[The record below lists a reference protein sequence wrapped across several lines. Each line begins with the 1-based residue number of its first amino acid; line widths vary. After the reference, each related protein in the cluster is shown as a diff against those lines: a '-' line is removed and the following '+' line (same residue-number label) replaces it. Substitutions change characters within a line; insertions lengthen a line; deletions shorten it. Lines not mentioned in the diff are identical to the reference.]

1 MIEDLYFARPELLW
15 SLAPILLLGAIY
27 VRHSRNRLFAATRLM
42 AFCLIV
48 AAAANPY
55 FVQTHTV
62 SSSQPSITILD
73 DKTASMGI
81 FDPAIADRIRGWTD
95 APVRSFSG
103 ETTPLGD
110 KILQHA
116 IPGGSILLISD
127 GYSNSGRPLADS
139 LSLARASNATTFA
152 LSLVPEKDDSSVE
165 ISGTNT
171 AVLAGDYPFR
181 VIVRSAKG
189 YNGSLSVFAD
199 ERLIYSDTVSSNAS
213 ASIKISHSFL
223 TTGNHILRASIDP
236 DGQPINDNYQK
247 AVYVVPKPEV
257 LLVTNVSSPLAV
269 SLKDLYRLTVSSD
282 LPQTLDGYKAVV
294 LDDVP
299 YRSHLNRLG
308 EYVREGGGLVVVGG
322 ENSYDLGGYSNSGL
336 ERFLPVRS
344 VPSLF
349 EGGKTLAIVLD
360 ISFSLL
366 TARTRDGTT
375 LLDYEKALA
384 VELLKSPDLQDYKVG
399 LIVFGTRAYNVLDP
413 VPLSRSRQI
422 MSERIMALGPAG
434 TENSHLDR
442 GLELAWD
449 MLNAS
454 GGQGELLVLSDGNL
468 YNYPEVLERS
478 AQLLRQMNV
487 DTRLIQV
494 QAFPGMTGK
503 FYDLAAQTGS
513 NFTQFVYPDS
523 LTTSLEG
530 AGLEETT
537 SPEQMAAYAAMTVSK
552 NHYITAG
559 LDLNANVTGFNDV
572 TPKPGAERLVAL
584 ADGKPVLT
592 VWRYGL
598 GRVAALT
605 ADNGN
610 IWAGSLYSRESSP
623 VISSTLNWA
632 IGDPRP
638 EKGRLEADDGW
649 QGTPLS
655 VSINSD
661 ARPVI
666 PGAEVEKV
674 GDNRYTATFTPNSSG
689 IYYIGSYGLAVN
701 YPLEFRDVGYNPELS
716 NLIMAAGGKVFS
728 EEEAKRSL
736 LAEARAVSRRTVQE
750 RVSRRDALLIAALLI
765 FLSEILYRKVSEIKR
780 RGRSKIQKTAT
791 IRF

>member
-15 SLAPILLLGAIY
+15 ALAPILLLGAIY
-27 VRHSRNRLFAATRLM
+27 VRRSRNRLFAATRLL
-42 AFCLIV
+42 AFCLII

-73 DKTASMGI
+73 DKTASMDI
-81 FDPAIADRIRGWTD
+81 FDPAIAERIRGWTD

-110 KILQHA
+110 KIVQHA

-139 LSLARASNATTFA
+139 LALARASNATTFA
-152 LSLVPEKDDSSVE
+152 LSLFPEKDDSSVE

-171 AVLAGDYPFR
+171 GVLAGDYPFR
-181 VIVRSAKG
+181 VIVRSARG

-199 ERLIYSDTVSSNAS
+199 EQLIYSDRVSSNAS

-247 AVYVVPKPEV
+247 TVYVVPKPEV
-257 LLVTNVSSPLAV
+257 LLVTNISSPLAV
-269 SLKDLYRLTVSSD
+269 SLKDLYRLTVSSE
-282 LPQTLDGYKAVV
+282 LPQSLDGYKAVV

-299 YRSHLNRLG
+299 YRSHLNRLE

-384 VELLKSPDLQDYKVG
+384 VELLKSPHLQDYKVG

-449 MLNAS
+449 MLNVS

-468 YNYPEVLERS
+468 YNYPEVMERS
-478 AQLLRQMNV
+478 SQLLRQMNV

-530 AGLEETT
+530 AGLEETI
-537 SPEQMAAYAAMTVSK
+537 SPEQMAAYAATTVSK

-559 LDLNANVTGFNDV
+559 LDLSANVTGFNDV

-584 ADGKPVLT
+584 ADGKPILT

-610 IWAGSLYSRESSP
+610 IWAGSFYSRESSA

-638 EKGRLEADDGW
+638 EKGRVEADDGW

-655 VSINSD
+655 VTINSD

-666 PGAEVEKV
+666 PGAEVAKV

-716 NLIMAAGGKVFS
+716 NLIMAAGGAVFS

-736 LAEARAVSRRTVQE
+736 LEEARSVSRRTVQE

-780 RGRSKIQKTAT
+780 RGRSKIRKTAT

>member
-15 SLAPILLLGAIY
+15 ALGPVLLLGAIY
-27 VRHSRNRLFAATRLM
+27 VRSSRNRLFAATRLL

-81 FDPAIADRIRGWTD
+81 FDSAIADRIRGWTD

-110 KILQHA
+110 KIVQHA

-139 LSLARASNATTFA
+139 LALARASNATTFA

-171 AVLAGDYPFR
+171 GVLAGDYPFR
-181 VIVRSAKG
+181 IIVRSAKG

-199 ERLIYSDTVSSNAS
+199 ELLIYSDTVSSNAS

-247 AVYVVPKPEV
+247 AIYVVPKPEV

-269 SLKDLYRLTVSSD
+269 SLKDLYRLTVSPE
-282 LPQTLDGYKAVV
+282 LPQSLDGYKAVV

-299 YRSHLNRLG
+299 YRFHLDRLE
-308 EYVREGGGLVVVGG
+308 EYVREGGGVVVVGG

-384 VELLKSPDLQDYKVG
+384 VELLKSPHLQDYKVG

-449 MLNAS
+449 MLNVS

-468 YNYPEVLERS
+468 YNYPEVMERS
-478 AQLLRQMNV
+478 IQLLRQMNV

-503 FYDLAAQTGS
+503 FNDLSAQTGS
-513 NFTQFVYPDS
+513 DFTVRLS
-523 LTTSLEG
+523 RLLTTSLEG

-537 SPEQMAAYAAMTVSK
+537 SP
-552 NHYITAG
+552 
-559 LDLNANVTGFNDV
+559 
-572 TPKPGAERLVAL
+572 
-584 ADGKPVLT
+584 ADG
-592 VWRYGL
+592 R
-598 GRVAALT
+598 
-605 ADNGN
+605 
-610 IWAGSLYSRESSP
+610 
-623 VISSTLNWA
+623 
-632 IGDPRP
+632 
-638 EKGRLEADDGW
+638 
-649 QGTPLS
+649 
-655 VSINSD
+655 
-661 ARPVI
+661 
-666 PGAEVEKV
+666 
-674 GDNRYTATFTPNSSG
+674 
-689 IYYIGSYGLAVN
+689 
-701 YPLEFRDVGYNPELS
+701 
-716 NLIMAAGGKVFS
+716 
-728 EEEAKRSL
+728 
-736 LAEARAVSRRTVQE
+736 
-750 RVSRRDALLIAALLI
+750 
-765 FLSEILYRKVSEIKR
+765 LYRHHGEQKPLHNCRIGFER
-780 RGRSKIQKTAT
+780 QCNRIQ
-791 IRF
+791 

>member
-15 SLAPILLLGAIY
+15 ALAPILLLGAIY
-27 VRHSRNRLFAATRLM
+27 VRRSRNRLFAATRLL
-42 AFCLIV
+42 AFCLII

-81 FDPAIADRIRGWTD
+81 FDPAIAERIRGWTD

-110 KILQHA
+110 KIVQHS

-139 LSLARASNATTFA
+139 LALARASNATTFA
-152 LSLVPEKDDSSVE
+152 LSLIPEKDDSSVE

-171 AVLAGDYPFR
+171 GVLAGDYPFR

-199 ERLIYSDTVSSNAS
+199 EQLIYSDSISSNAS

-236 DGQPINDNYQK
+236 DGQPVNDNYQK

-257 LLVTNVSSPLAV
+257 LLVTNISSPLAV
-269 SLKDLYRLTVSSD
+269 NLNDLYRLTVSSE
-282 LPQTLDGYKAVV
+282 LPESLDGYKAVV

-299 YRSHLNRLG
+299 YLSHLDQLG
-308 EYVREGGGLVVVGG
+308 EYVREGGGMVVVGG

-344 VPSLF
+344 VPSVF
-349 EGGKTLAIVLD
+349 EGGKTMAIVLD

-399 LIVFGTRAYNVLDP
+399 LVVFGTRAYNVLDP

-422 MSERIMALGPAG
+422 ISERIMALGPAG

-449 MLNAS
+449 MLNVS

-468 YNYPEVLERS
+468 YNYPEVMERS
-478 AQLLRQMNV
+478 SQLLRQMNV

-523 LTTSLEG
+523 LTTSMEG
-530 AGLEETT
+530 AGLEETI
-537 SPEQMAAYAAMTVSK
+537 SPEQMAAYAATTVSK

-584 ADGKPVLT
+584 ADGKPILT

-610 IWAGSLYSRESSP
+610 IWAGLLYSRESSA

-638 EKGRLEADDGW
+638 ERGRVEADDGW

-655 VSINSD
+655 VTINSD

-666 PGAEVEKV
+666 AGAEVEKV

-716 NLIMAAGGKVFS
+716 NLIMAAGGKLFS

-750 RVSRRDALLIAALLI
+750 RVSRRDALLIAGLLI

-780 RGRSKIQKTAT
+780 RGRSKI
-791 IRF
+791 

>member
-1 MIEDLYFARPELLW
+1 MIDDLYFARPELLW

-27 VRHSRNRLFAATRLM
+27 VRHSRNRLFAATRLL

-110 KILQHA
+110 KIVQHA
-116 IPGGSILLISD
+116 VPGGSILLISD

-139 LSLARASNATTFA
+139 LALARASNATTFA

-171 AVLAGDYPFR
+171 GVLAGDYPFR

-322 ENSYDLGGYSNSGL
+322 ENSYDLGGYSNSEL

-638 EKGRLEADDGW
+638 EKGRVEADDGW

-655 VSINSD
+655 VTINSD

>member
-15 SLAPILLLGAIY
+15 ALAPILLLGAIY
-27 VRHSRNRLFAATRLM
+27 VRRSRNRLFAATRLL
-42 AFCLIV
+42 AFCLII

-81 FDPAIADRIRGWTD
+81 FDPAIAERIRGWTD

-110 KILQHA
+110 KIVQHS

-139 LSLARASNATTFA
+139 LALARASNATTFA
-152 LSLVPEKDDSSVE
+152 LSLIPEKDDSSVE

-171 AVLAGDYPFR
+171 GVLAGDYPFR

-199 ERLIYSDTVSSNAS
+199 EQLIYSDSISSNAS

-236 DGQPINDNYQK
+236 DGQPVNDNYQK

-257 LLVTNVSSPLAV
+257 LLVTNISSPLAV
-269 SLKDLYRLTVSSD
+269 SLKDLYRLTVSSE
-282 LPQTLDGYKAVV
+282 LPLSLDGYKAVV

-299 YRSHLNRLG
+299 YLSHLDQLG
-308 EYVREGGGLVVVGG
+308 EYVREGGGMVVVGG

-344 VPSLF
+344 VPSVF
-349 EGGKTLAIVLD
+349 EGGKTMAIVLD

-422 MSERIMALGPAG
+422 ISERIMALGPAG

-449 MLNAS
+449 MLNVS

-468 YNYPEVLERS
+468 YNYPEVMERS
-478 AQLLRQMNV
+478 SQLLRQMNV

-537 SPEQMAAYAAMTVSK
+537 SPEQMAAYAATTVSK

-559 LDLNANVTGFNDV
+559 LDLSANVTGFNDV

-584 ADGKPVLT
+584 ADGKPILT

-610 IWAGSLYSRESSP
+610 IWAGSLYSRESSA

-638 EKGRLEADDGW
+638 ERGRVEADDGW

-655 VSINSD
+655 VTINSD

-666 PGAEVEKV
+666 AGAEVEKV

-701 YPLEFRDVGYNPELS
+701 YPLEFRDVGYNPELP
-716 NLIMAAGGKVFS
+716 NLIMATGGAVFS

-780 RGRSKIQKTAT
+780 RGRSKIRKTAT

>member
-15 SLAPILLLGAIY
+15 ALAPILLLGAIY
-27 VRHSRNRLFAATRLM
+27 VRRSRNRLFAATRLL

-73 DKTASMGI
+73 DRTASMGI
-81 FDPAIADRIRGWTD
+81 FDPAIAERIRGWTD

-110 KILQHA
+110 KIVQHS

-139 LSLARASNATTFA
+139 LALARASNATTFA

-171 AVLAGDYPFR
+171 GVLAGDYPFR

-199 ERLIYSDTVSSNAS
+199 EQLIYSDSISSNAS

-236 DGQPINDNYQK
+236 DGQPVNDNYQK

-282 LPQTLDGYKAVV
+282 LPQSLDGYKAVV

-299 YRSHLNRLG
+299 YRSHLDRLG
-308 EYVREGGGLVVVGG
+308 EYVREGGGMVVVGG

-344 VPSLF
+344 VPSVF
-349 EGGKTLAIVLD
+349 EGGKTMAIVLD

-399 LIVFGTRAYNVLDP
+399 LVVFGTRAYNVLDP

-422 MSERIMALGPAG
+422 ISERIMALGPAG

-449 MLNAS
+449 MLNVS

-468 YNYPEVLERS
+468 YNYPEVMERS
-478 AQLLRQMNV
+478 SQLLRQMNV

-523 LTTSLEG
+523 LTTSMEG
-530 AGLEETT
+530 AGLEETI
-537 SPEQMAAYAAMTVSK
+537 SPEQMAAYAATTVSK

-584 ADGKPVLT
+584 ADGKPILT

-610 IWAGSLYSRESSP
+610 IWAGPLYSRESSA

-638 EKGRLEADDGW
+638 ERGRVEADDGW

-655 VSINSD
+655 VTINSD

-666 PGAEVEKV
+666 AGAEVEKV

-716 NLIMAAGGKVFS
+716 NLIMAAGGKLFS

-750 RVSRRDALLIAALLI
+750 RVSRRDALLIAGLLI

-780 RGRSKIQKTAT
+780 RGRSKI
-791 IRF
+791 

>member
-15 SLAPILLLGAIY
+15 ALAPILLLGAIY
-27 VRHSRNRLFAATRLM
+27 VRRSRNRLFAATRLL
-42 AFCLIV
+42 AFCLII

-81 FDPAIADRIRGWTD
+81 FDPAIAERIRGWTD

-110 KILQHA
+110 KIVQHS

-139 LSLARASNATTFA
+139 LALARASNATTFA
-152 LSLVPEKDDSSVE
+152 LSLIPEKDDSSVE

-171 AVLAGDYPFR
+171 GVLAGDYPFR
-181 VIVRSAKG
+181 VMVRSAKG

-199 ERLIYSDTVSSNAS
+199 EQLIYSDSISSNAS

-236 DGQPINDNYQK
+236 DGQPVNDNYQK

-257 LLVTNVSSPLAV
+257 LLVTNISSPLAV
-269 SLKDLYRLTVSSD
+269 SLKDLYRLTVSSE
-282 LPQTLDGYKAVV
+282 LPLSLDGYKAVV

-299 YRSHLNRLG
+299 YLSHLDQLG
-308 EYVREGGGLVVVGG
+308 EYVREGGGMVVVGG

-344 VPSLF
+344 VPSVF
-349 EGGKTLAIVLD
+349 EGGKTMAIVLD

-422 MSERIMALGPAG
+422 ISEKIMALGPAG

-449 MLNAS
+449 MLNVS

-468 YNYPEVLERS
+468 YNYPEVMERS
-478 AQLLRQMNV
+478 SQLLRQMNV

-523 LTTSLEG
+523 LTTSMEG

-537 SPEQMAAYAAMTVSK
+537 SPEQMAAYAATTVSK

-584 ADGKPVLT
+584 ADGKPILT

-610 IWAGSLYSRESSP
+610 IWAGSLYSRESSS

-638 EKGRLEADDGW
+638 ERGRVEADDGW

-655 VSINSD
+655 VTINSD

-666 PGAEVEKV
+666 AGAEVEKV

-716 NLIMAAGGKVFS
+716 NLIMAAGGAVFS

-780 RGRSKIQKTAT
+780 RGRSKIRKTAT

>member
-15 SLAPILLLGAIY
+15 ALAPILLLGAIY
-27 VRHSRNRLFAATRLM
+27 VRRSRNRLFAATRLL
-42 AFCLIV
+42 AFCLII

-62 SSSQPSITILD
+62 SSSQPSIIILD

-81 FDPAIADRIRGWTD
+81 FDPAIAERIRGWTD

-110 KILQHA
+110 KIVQHS

-139 LSLARASNATTFA
+139 LALARASNATTFA
-152 LSLVPEKDDSSVE
+152 LSLIPEKDDSSVE

-171 AVLAGDYPFR
+171 GVLAGDYPFR

-199 ERLIYSDTVSSNAS
+199 EQLIYSDSISSNAS

-236 DGQPINDNYQK
+236 DGQPVNDNYQK

-282 LPQTLDGYKAVV
+282 LPQSLDGYKAVV

-299 YRSHLNRLG
+299 YRSHLDRLG
-308 EYVREGGGLVVVGG
+308 EYVREGGGMVVVGG

-344 VPSLF
+344 VPSVF
-349 EGGKTLAIVLD
+349 EGGKTMAIVLD

-399 LIVFGTRAYNVLDP
+399 LVVFGTRAYNVLDP

-422 MSERIMALGPAG
+422 ISERIMALGPAG

-468 YNYPEVLERS
+468 YNYPEVMERS
-478 AQLLRQMNV
+478 SQLLRQMNV

-523 LTTSLEG
+523 LTTSMEG

-537 SPEQMAAYAAMTVSK
+537 SPEQMAAYAATTVSK

-584 ADGKPVLT
+584 ADGKPILT

-610 IWAGSLYSRESSP
+610 IWAGLLYSRESSA

-716 NLIMAAGGKVFS
+716 NLIMAAGGKLFS

-765 FLSEILYRKVSEIKR
+765 FLTEILYRKVSEIKR
-780 RGRSKIQKTAT
+780 RGRSKI
-791 IRF
+791 

>member
-15 SLAPILLLGAIY
+15 ALALILLLGAIY
-27 VRHSRNRLFAATRLM
+27 VRRSRNRLFAATRLL
-42 AFCLIV
+42 AFCLII

-73 DKTASMGI
+73 DKTASMDL
-81 FDPAIADRIRGWTD
+81 FDPAIAERIRGWTD

-110 KILQHA
+110 KIVQHA

-199 ERLIYSDTVSSNAS
+199 EQLIYSDSISSNTS

-236 DGQPINDNYQK
+236 DGQQVNDNYQK
-247 AVYVVPKPEV
+247 SVYVVPKPEV
-257 LLVTNVSSPLAV
+257 LLVTNISSPLAV

-282 LPQTLDGYKAVV
+282 LPQSLDGYKTVV
-294 LDDVP
+294 LDDIP
-299 YRSHLNRLG
+299 YRSHLDRLG
-308 EYVREGGGLVVVGG
+308 EYVREGGGVVVVGG

-336 ERFLPVRS
+336 ESFLPVRS
-344 VPSLF
+344 VPSVF
-349 EGGKTLAIVLD
+349 EGGKTMVVVLD

-399 LIVFGTRAYNVLDP
+399 LVVFGTRAYNVLDP

-449 MLNAS
+449 MLNVS

-468 YNYPEVLERS
+468 YNYPEVMERS
-478 AQLLRQMNV
+478 TQLLRQMNV

-503 FYDLAAQTGS
+503 FNDLSAQTGS
-513 NFTQFVYPDS
+513 DFTQFVYPDS
-523 LTTSLEG
+523 LTTSLEE
-530 AGLEETT
+530 AGPGETT
-537 SPEQMAAYAAMTVSK
+537 SPEQMAAYIATTVNK

-559 LDLNANVTGFNDV
+559 LDLSANVTGFNDV

-584 ADGKPVLT
+584 ADGKPILT

-610 IWAGSLYSRESSP
+610 IWASSLYSRESSA

-638 EKGRLEADDGW
+638 ERGRVEADDGW

-655 VSINSD
+655 VIINSD

-666 PGAEVEKV
+666 AGAVVEKV

-701 YPLEFRDVGYNPELS
+701 YPLEFRDVGYNPELP
-716 NLIMAAGGKVFS
+716 NLIMAAGGKLFS

-736 LAEARAVSRRTVQE
+736 LEEARAVSRRTVQE
-750 RVSRRDALLIAALLI
+750 RISRRDALLIAALLI

-780 RGRSKIQKTAT
+780 RGRSKA
-791 IRF
+791 

>member
-15 SLAPILLLGAIY
+15 ALAPILLLGAIY
-27 VRHSRNRLFAATRLM
+27 VRRSRNRLFAATRLL
-42 AFCLIV
+42 AFCLII

-62 SSSQPSITILD
+62 SSSQPSIIILD

-81 FDPAIADRIRGWTD
+81 FDPAIAERIRGWTD

-110 KILQHA
+110 KIVQHS

-139 LSLARASNATTFA
+139 LALARASNATTFA
-152 LSLVPEKDDSSVE
+152 LSLIPEKDDSSVE

-171 AVLAGDYPFR
+171 GVLAGDYPFR

-199 ERLIYSDTVSSNAS
+199 EQLIYSDSISSNAS

-236 DGQPINDNYQK
+236 DGQPVNDNYQK

-282 LPQTLDGYKAVV
+282 LPQSLDGYKAVV

-299 YRSHLNRLG
+299 YRSHLDRLG
-308 EYVREGGGLVVVGG
+308 EYVREGGGMVVVGG

-344 VPSLF
+344 VPSVF
-349 EGGKTLAIVLD
+349 EGGKTMAIVLD

-399 LIVFGTRAYNVLDP
+399 LVVFGTRAYNVLDP

-422 MSERIMALGPAG
+422 ISERIMALGPAG

-449 MLNAS
+449 MLNVS

-468 YNYPEVLERS
+468 YNYPEVMERS
-478 AQLLRQMNV
+478 SQLLRQMNV

-523 LTTSLEG
+523 LTTSMEG
-530 AGLEETT
+530 AGLEETI
-537 SPEQMAAYAAMTVSK
+537 SPEQMAAYAATTVSK

-559 LDLNANVTGFNDV
+559 LDLSANVTGFNDV

-584 ADGKPVLT
+584 ADGKPILT

-610 IWAGSLYSRESSP
+610 IWAGPLYSRESSA

-638 EKGRLEADDGW
+638 ERGRVEADDGW

-655 VSINSD
+655 VTINSD

-666 PGAEVEKV
+666 AGAEVEKV

-701 YPLEFRDVGYNPELS
+701 YPLEFRDVGYNPDLP
-716 NLIMAAGGKVFS
+716 NLIMAAGGAVFS

-736 LAEARAVSRRTVQE
+736 LEEARAVSRRTVQE
-750 RVSRRDALLIAALLI
+750 RASRRDALLIAALII
-765 FLSEILYRKVSEIKR
+765 FLCEIIYRKVSEIKR
-780 RGRSKIQKTAT
+780 RGRSKS
-791 IRF
+791 

>member
-15 SLAPILLLGAIY
+15 ALAPILLLGAIY
-27 VRHSRNRLFAATRLM
+27 VRRSRNRLFAATRLL
-42 AFCLIV
+42 AFCLII

-62 SSSQPSITILD
+62 SSSQPSIIILD

-81 FDPAIADRIRGWTD
+81 FDPAIAERIRGWTD

-110 KILQHA
+110 KIVQHS

-139 LSLARASNATTFA
+139 LALARASNATTFA
-152 LSLVPEKDDSSVE
+152 LSLIPEKDDSSVE

-171 AVLAGDYPFR
+171 GVLAGDYPFR

-199 ERLIYSDTVSSNAS
+199 EQLIYSDSISSNAS

-236 DGQPINDNYQK
+236 DGQPVNDNYQK

-282 LPQTLDGYKAVV
+282 LPQSLDGYKAVV

-299 YRSHLNRLG
+299 YRSHLDRLG
-308 EYVREGGGLVVVGG
+308 EYVREGGGMVVVGG

-344 VPSLF
+344 VPSVF
-349 EGGKTLAIVLD
+349 EGGKTMAIVLD

-399 LIVFGTRAYNVLDP
+399 LVVFGTRAYNVLDP

-422 MSERIMALGPAG
+422 ISERIMALGPAG

-449 MLNAS
+449 MLNVS

-468 YNYPEVLERS
+468 YNYPEVMERS
-478 AQLLRQMNV
+478 SQLLRQMNV

-523 LTTSLEG
+523 LTTSMEG

-537 SPEQMAAYAAMTVSK
+537 SPEQMAAYAATTVSK

-584 ADGKPVLT
+584 ADGKPILT

-610 IWAGSLYSRESSP
+610 IWAGLLYSRESSA

-638 EKGRLEADDGW
+638 ERGRVEADDGW

-655 VSINSD
+655 VTINSD

-666 PGAEVEKV
+666 AGAEVEKV

-716 NLIMAAGGKVFS
+716 NLIMAAGGKLFS

-750 RVSRRDALLIAALLI
+750 RVSRRDALLIAGLLI

-780 RGRSKIQKTAT
+780 RGRSKI
-791 IRF
+791 

>member
-15 SLAPILLLGAIY
+15 ALAPILLLGAIY
-27 VRHSRNRLFAATRLM
+27 VRRSRNRLFAATRLL

-81 FDPAIADRIRGWTD
+81 FDPAIAERIRGWTD

-110 KILQHA
+110 KIVQHS

-139 LSLARASNATTFA
+139 LALARASNATTFA
-152 LSLVPEKDDSSVE
+152 LSLIPEKDDSSVE

-171 AVLAGDYPFR
+171 GVLAGDYPFR

-199 ERLIYSDTVSSNAS
+199 EQLIYSDRVSSNAS

-236 DGQPINDNYQK
+236 DGQPVNDNYQK

-269 SLKDLYRLTVSSD
+269 SLKDLYRLTVSSE
-282 LPQTLDGYKAVV
+282 LPQSLDGYKAVV

-299 YRSHLNRLG
+299 YRSHMDRLE
-308 EYVREGGGLVVVGG
+308 EYVREGGGMVVVGG

-336 ERFLPVRS
+336 ERLLPVRS

-349 EGGKTLAIVLD
+349 EGGKTMAIVLD

-422 MSERIMALGPAG
+422 ISERIMALGPAG

-449 MLNAS
+449 MLNVS

-468 YNYPEVLERS
+468 YNYPEVMERS
-478 AQLLRQMNV
+478 VQLLRQMNV

-537 SPEQMAAYAAMTVSK
+537 SPEQMAAYAATTVSK

-584 ADGKPVLT
+584 ADGKPILT

-610 IWAGSLYSRESSP
+610 IWAGSLYSRESSA

-638 EKGRLEADDGW
+638 ERGRVEADDGW

-655 VSINSD
+655 VTINSD

-666 PGAEVEKV
+666 AGAEVEKV
-674 GDNRYTATFTPNSSG
+674 GDNRYTTTFTPNSSG

-701 YPLEFRDVGYNPELS
+701 YPLEFRDVGYNPELP
-716 NLIMAAGGKVFS
+716 NLIMAAGGAVFS

-750 RVSRRDALLIAALLI
+750 RVSRRDALLIAGLLI

-780 RGRSKIQKTAT
+780 RGRSKIRKTAT

>member
-15 SLAPILLLGAIY
+15 ALAPILLLGAIY
-27 VRHSRNRLFAATRLM
+27 VRRSRNRLFAATRLL

-62 SSSQPSITILD
+62 SSSQPSIIILD

-81 FDPAIADRIRGWTD
+81 FDPAIAERIRGWTD

-116 IPGGSILLISD
+116 VPGGSILLISD

-139 LSLARASNATTFA
+139 LALARASNATTFA

-171 AVLAGDYPFR
+171 GVLAGDYPFR

-308 EYVREGGGLVVVGG
+308 EYVREGVGLVVVGG

-537 SPEQMAAYAAMTVSK
+537 SPEQMAAYAATTVSK

-584 ADGKPVLT
+584 ADGKPILT

-655 VSINSD
+655 VTINSD

-716 NLIMAAGGKVFS
+716 NLIMAAGGKLFS

>member
-15 SLAPILLLGAIY
+15 ALAPILLLGAIY
-27 VRHSRNRLFAATRLM
+27 VRRSRNRLFAATRLL

-81 FDPAIADRIRGWTD
+81 FDPAIAERIRGWTD

-110 KILQHA
+110 KIVQHSV
-116 IPGGSILLISD
+116 PGGSILLISD

-139 LSLARASNATTFA
+139 LALARASNATTFA

-171 AVLAGDYPFR
+171 GVLAGDYPFR

-199 ERLIYSDTVSSNAS
+199 EQLIYSDSISSNAS

-282 LPQTLDGYKAVV
+282 LPQSLDGYKAVV

-299 YRSHLNRLG
+299 YRSHLDRLG

-344 VPSLF
+344 VPSVF

-468 YNYPEVLERS
+468 YNYPEVMERS
-478 AQLLRQMNV
+478 TQLLRQMNV

-638 EKGRLEADDGW
+638 EKGRVEADDGW

-655 VSINSD
+655 VTINSD

-666 PGAEVEKV
+666 AGAEVEKV

-780 RGRSKIQKTAT
+780 RGRSKI
-791 IRF
+791 

>member
-27 VRHSRNRLFAATRLM
+27 VRRSRNRLFAATRLL
-42 AFCLIV
+42 AFCLII

-55 FVQTHTV
+55 FAQIHTV
-62 SSSQPSITILD
+62 SSSQPSIIILD

-110 KILQHA
+110 KIVQHA
-116 IPGGSILLISD
+116 VPGGSILLISD

-139 LSLARASNATTFA
+139 LALARASNATTFA

-171 AVLAGDYPFR
+171 GVLAGDYPFR

-236 DGQPINDNYQK
+236 DGQPVNDNYQK
-247 AVYVVPKPEV
+247 SVYVVPKPEV

-308 EYVREGGGLVVVGG
+308 EYVREGVGLVVVGG

-349 EGGKTLAIVLD
+349 KGGKTLAIVLD

-449 MLNAS
+449 MLNVS

>member
-1 MIEDLYFARPELLW
+1 M
-15 SLAPILLLGAIY
+15 
-27 VRHSRNRLFAATRLM
+27 
-42 AFCLIV
+42 
-48 AAAANPY
+48 
-55 FVQTHTV
+55 
-62 SSSQPSITILD
+62 
-73 DKTASMGI
+73 
-81 FDPAIADRIRGWTD
+81 
-95 APVRSFSG
+95 
-103 ETTPLGD
+103 
-110 KILQHA
+110 
-116 IPGGSILLISD
+116 
-127 GYSNSGRPLADS
+127 
-139 LSLARASNATTFA
+139 
-152 LSLVPEKDDSSVE
+152 
-165 ISGTNT
+165 
-171 AVLAGDYPFR
+171 
-181 VIVRSAKG
+181 
-189 YNGSLSVFAD
+189 
-199 ERLIYSDTVSSNAS
+199 
-213 ASIKISHSFL
+213 
-223 TTGNHILRASIDP
+223 
-236 DGQPINDNYQK
+236 
-247 AVYVVPKPEV
+247 
-257 LLVTNVSSPLAV
+257 
-269 SLKDLYRLTVSSD
+269 
-282 LPQTLDGYKAVV
+282 
-294 LDDVP
+294 
-299 YRSHLNRLG
+299 
-308 EYVREGGGLVVVGG
+308 REGGGMVVVGG

-344 VPSLF
+344 VPSVF
-349 EGGKTLAIVLD
+349 EGGKTMAIVLD

-399 LIVFGTRAYNVLDP
+399 LVVFGTRAYNVLDP

-422 MSERIMALGPAG
+422 ISERIMALGPAG

-523 LTTSLEG
+523 LTTSMEG

-537 SPEQMAAYAAMTVSK
+537 SPEQMAAYAATTVSK

-572 TPKPGAERLVAL
+572 TPKPGAEHLVAL

-610 IWAGSLYSRESSP
+610 IWAGPLYSRESSA

-638 EKGRLEADDGW
+638 ERGRVEADDGW

-655 VSINSD
+655 VTINSD

-666 PGAEVEKV
+666 AGAEVEKV

-716 NLIMAAGGKVFS
+716 NLIMAAGGAVFS

-736 LAEARAVSRRTVQE
+736 LDEARAVSRRTVQE
-750 RVSRRDALLIAALLI
+750 RVSRRDALLIAGLLI

-780 RGRSKIQKTAT
+780 RGRSKI
-791 IRF
+791 

>member
-15 SLAPILLLGAIY
+15 ALAPILLPGAIY
-27 VRHSRNRLFAATRLM
+27 VRRSRNRLFAATRLL
-42 AFCLIV
+42 AFCLII

-81 FDPAIADRIRGWTD
+81 FDPAIAERIRGWTD

-110 KILQHA
+110 KIVQHS

-139 LSLARASNATTFA
+139 LALARASNATTFA
-152 LSLVPEKDDSSVE
+152 LSLIPEKDDSSVE

-171 AVLAGDYPFR
+171 GVLAGDYPFR
-181 VIVRSAKG
+181 VMVRSAKG

-199 ERLIYSDTVSSNAS
+199 EQLIYSDSISSNAS

-236 DGQPINDNYQK
+236 DGQPVNDNYQK

-257 LLVTNVSSPLAV
+257 LLVTNISSPLAV
-269 SLKDLYRLTVSSD
+269 SLKDLYRLTVSSE
-282 LPQTLDGYKAVV
+282 LPRSLDGYKAVV

-299 YRSHLNRLG
+299 YLSHLDQLG
-308 EYVREGGGLVVVGG
+308 EYVREGGGMVVVGG

-344 VPSLF
+344 VPSVF
-349 EGGKTLAIVLD
+349 EGGKTMAIVLD

-422 MSERIMALGPAG
+422 ISERIMALGPAG

-449 MLNAS
+449 MLNVS

-468 YNYPEVLERS
+468 YNYPEVMERS
-478 AQLLRQMNV
+478 SQLLRQMNV

-537 SPEQMAAYAAMTVSK
+537 SPEQMAAYAATTVSK

-584 ADGKPVLT
+584 ADGKPILT

-610 IWAGSLYSRESSP
+610 IWAGSLYSRESSA

-638 EKGRLEADDGW
+638 ERGRVEADDGW

-655 VSINSD
+655 VTINSD

-666 PGAEVEKV
+666 AGAEVEKV

-716 NLIMAAGGKVFS
+716 NLIMAAGGAVFS

-750 RVSRRDALLIAALLI
+750 RVSRRDALLIAGLLI

-780 RGRSKIQKTAT
+780 RGRSKIRKTAT

>member
-15 SLAPILLLGAIY
+15 ALALILLLGAIY
-27 VRHSRNRLFAATRLM
+27 VRRSRNRLFAATRLL
-42 AFCLIV
+42 AFCLII

-73 DKTASMGI
+73 DKTASMDL
-81 FDPAIADRIRGWTD
+81 FDPAIAERIRGWTD

-110 KILQHA
+110 KIVQHA

-236 DGQPINDNYQK
+236 DGQQVNDNYQK
-247 AVYVVPKPEV
+247 SVYVVPKPEV
-257 LLVTNVSSPLAV
+257 LLVTNISSPLAV

-282 LPQTLDGYKAVV
+282 LPQSLDGYKTVV
-294 LDDVP
+294 LDDIP
-299 YRSHLNRLG
+299 YRSHLDRLG
-308 EYVREGGGLVVVGG
+308 EYVREGGGVVVVGG

-336 ERFLPVRS
+336 ESFLPVRS
-344 VPSLF
+344 VPSVF
-349 EGGKTLAIVLD
+349 EGGKTMVVVLD

-399 LIVFGTRAYNVLDP
+399 LVVFGTRAYNVLDP

-449 MLNAS
+449 MLNVS

-468 YNYPEVLERS
+468 YNYPEVMERS
-478 AQLLRQMNV
+478 TQLLRQMNV

-503 FYDLAAQTGS
+503 FNDLSAQTGS
-513 NFTQFVYPDS
+513 DFTQFVYPDS
-523 LTTSLEG
+523 LTTSLEE
-530 AGLEETT
+530 AGPGETT
-537 SPEQMAAYAAMTVSK
+537 SPEQMAAYIATTVNK

-559 LDLNANVTGFNDV
+559 LDLSANVTGFNDV

-584 ADGKPVLT
+584 ADGKPILT

-610 IWAGSLYSRESSP
+610 IWASSLYSRESSA

-638 EKGRLEADDGW
+638 ERGRVEADDGW

-655 VSINSD
+655 VIINSD

-666 PGAEVEKV
+666 AGAVVEKV

-701 YPLEFRDVGYNPELS
+701 YPLEFRDVGYNPELP
-716 NLIMAAGGKVFS
+716 NLIMAAGGKLFS

-736 LAEARAVSRRTVQE
+736 LEEARAVSRRTVQE
-750 RVSRRDALLIAALLI
+750 RISRRDALLIAALLI

-780 RGRSKIQKTAT
+780 RGRSKA
-791 IRF
+791 

>member
-27 VRHSRNRLFAATRLM
+27 VRHSRNRLFAATRLL

-110 KILQHA
+110 KIVQHA
-116 IPGGSILLISD
+116 VPGGSILLISD

-139 LSLARASNATTFA
+139 LALARASNATTFA

-171 AVLAGDYPFR
+171 GVLAGDYPFR

-269 SLKDLYRLTVSSD
+269 SLKDLYRLTVSSE

-322 ENSYDLGGYSNSGL
+322 ENSYDLGGYSNSEL

-449 MLNAS
+449 MLNVS

-530 AGLEETT
+530 AGLVETT

-655 VSINSD
+655 VTINSD

>member
-15 SLAPILLLGAIY
+15 ALAPILLLGAIY
-27 VRHSRNRLFAATRLM
+27 VRRSRNRLFAATRLL
-42 AFCLIV
+42 AFCLII

-81 FDPAIADRIRGWTD
+81 FDPAIAERIRGWTD

-110 KILQHA
+110 KIVQHS

-127 GYSNSGRPLADS
+127 GYSNNGRPLADS
-139 LSLARASNATTFA
+139 LALARASNATTFA

-171 AVLAGDYPFR
+171 GVLAGDYPFR
-181 VIVRSAKG
+181 VMVRSAKG

-199 ERLIYSDTVSSNAS
+199 EQLIYSDSISSNAS

-236 DGQPINDNYQK
+236 DGQPVNDNYQK

-257 LLVTNVSSPLAV
+257 LLVTNISSPLAV
-269 SLKDLYRLTVSSD
+269 SLKDLYRLTVSSE
-282 LPQTLDGYKAVV
+282 LPRSLDGYKAVV

-299 YRSHLNRLG
+299 YRSHLDQLE
-308 EYVREGGGLVVVGG
+308 EYVREGGGMVVVGG

-344 VPSLF
+344 VPSVF

-422 MSERIMALGPAG
+422 ISERIMALGPAG
-434 TENSHLDR
+434 TENSHLDS

-449 MLNAS
+449 MLNVS

-468 YNYPEVLERS
+468 YNYPEVMERS
-478 AQLLRQMNV
+478 RQLLRQMNV

-537 SPEQMAAYAAMTVSK
+537 SPEQMAAYVATTVSK

-584 ADGKPVLT
+584 ADGKPILT

-610 IWAGSLYSRESSP
+610 IWSGSLYSRESSS

-638 EKGRLEADDGW
+638 ERGRVEADDGW

-655 VSINSD
+655 VTINSD

-666 PGAEVEKV
+666 AGAEVEKV

-701 YPLEFRDVGYNPELS
+701 YPLEFRDVGYNPELP
-716 NLIMAAGGKVFS
+716 NLIMAAGGKLFS

-750 RVSRRDALLIAALLI
+750 RVSQRDALLIAALLI

-780 RGRSKIQKTAT
+780 RGRSKIRKTAT

>member
-1 MIEDLYFARPELLW
+1 
-15 SLAPILLLGAIY
+15 
-27 VRHSRNRLFAATRLM
+27 
-42 AFCLIV
+42 
-48 AAAANPY
+48 
-55 FVQTHTV
+55 
-62 SSSQPSITILD
+62 
-73 DKTASMGI
+73 
-81 FDPAIADRIRGWTD
+81 
-95 APVRSFSG
+95 
-103 ETTPLGD
+103 
-110 KILQHA
+110 
-116 IPGGSILLISD
+116 
-127 GYSNSGRPLADS
+127 
-139 LSLARASNATTFA
+139 
-152 LSLVPEKDDSSVE
+152 
-165 ISGTNT
+165 
-171 AVLAGDYPFR
+171 
-181 VIVRSAKG
+181 
-189 YNGSLSVFAD
+189 
-199 ERLIYSDTVSSNAS
+199 
-213 ASIKISHSFL
+213 
-223 TTGNHILRASIDP
+223 
-236 DGQPINDNYQK
+236 
-247 AVYVVPKPEV
+247 
-257 LLVTNVSSPLAV
+257 
-269 SLKDLYRLTVSSD
+269 
-282 LPQTLDGYKAVV
+282 
-294 LDDVP
+294 
-299 YRSHLNRLG
+299 
-308 EYVREGGGLVVVGG
+308 
-322 ENSYDLGGYSNSGL
+322 
-336 ERFLPVRS
+336 

-349 EGGKTLAIVLD
+349 EGGKTLVVVLD

-422 MSERIMALGPAG
+422 ISERIMALGPAG
-434 TENSHLDR
+434 TENSHLDI

-449 MLNAS
+449 MLNVS

-468 YNYPEVLERS
+468 YNYPEVMERS
-478 AQLLRQMNV
+478 IQLLRQMNV

-503 FYDLAAQTGS
+503 FNDLAAQTGS

-523 LTTSLEG
+523 LTTSLEE

-537 SPEQMAAYAAMTVSK
+537 SPEQMAAYTATTVSK

-559 LDLNANVTGFNDV
+559 LDLNASLTGFNDV

-584 ADGKPVLT
+584 SDGKPILT

-598 GRVAALT
+598 GRVASLT
-605 ADNGN
+605 TDNGN
-610 IWAGSLYSRESSP
+610 IWAGSFYTKDSSA

-638 EKGRLEADDGW
+638 ERGRVEADDGW

-655 VSINSD
+655 ITINSD

-666 PGAEVEKV
+666 LGAEVEKV

-701 YPLEFRDVGYNPELS
+701 YPLEFRDVGYNPDLP
-716 NLIMAAGGKVFS
+716 NMIMAAGGAVFN

-736 LAEARAVSRRTVQE
+736 LEEARAVSRRTVQE

-765 FLSEILYRKVSEIKR
+765 FLCEIIYRKVSEIKR
-780 RGRSKIQKTAT
+780 RGRSKS
-791 IRF
+791 

>member
-15 SLAPILLLGAIY
+15 ALALILLLGAIY
-27 VRHSRNRLFAATRLM
+27 VRRSRNRLFAATRLL
-42 AFCLIV
+42 AFCLII

-73 DKTASMGI
+73 DKTASMDL
-81 FDPAIADRIRGWTD
+81 FDPAIAERIRGWTD

-110 KILQHA
+110 KIVQHA

-139 LSLARASNATTFA
+139 LSLARASNAPTFA

-199 ERLIYSDTVSSNAS
+199 EQLIYSDTVSSNTS

-236 DGQPINDNYQK
+236 DGQQVNDNYQK
-247 AVYVVPKPEV
+247 SVYVVPKPEV
-257 LLVTNVSSPLAV
+257 LLVTNISSPLAV

-282 LPQTLDGYKAVV
+282 LPQSLDGYKTVV
-294 LDDVP
+294 LDDIP
-299 YRSHLNRLG
+299 YRSHLDRLG
-308 EYVREGGGLVVVGG
+308 EYVREGGGVVVVGG

-336 ERFLPVRS
+336 ESFLPVRS
-344 VPSLF
+344 VPSVF
-349 EGGKTLAIVLD
+349 EGGKTLVVVLD

-399 LIVFGTRAYNVLDP
+399 LVVFGTRAYNVLDP

-530 AGLEETT
+530 AGPGETT
-537 SPEQMAAYAAMTVSK
+537 SPEQMAAYIATTVNK

-559 LDLNANVTGFNDV
+559 LDLSANVTGFNDV

-584 ADGKPVLT
+584 ADGKPILT

-610 IWAGSLYSRESSP
+610 IWASSLYSRESSA

-638 EKGRLEADDGW
+638 ERGRVEADDGW

-655 VSINSD
+655 VIINSD

-666 PGAEVEKV
+666 AGAVVEKV

-701 YPLEFRDVGYNPELS
+701 YPLEFRDVGYNPELP
-716 NLIMAAGGKVFS
+716 NLIMAAGGKLFS

-736 LAEARAVSRRTVQE
+736 LEEARAVSRRTVQE
-750 RVSRRDALLIAALLI
+750 RISRRDALLIAALLI

-780 RGRSKIQKTAT
+780 RGRSKA
-791 IRF
+791 

>member
-15 SLAPILLLGAIY
+15 ALAPILLLGAIY
-27 VRHSRNRLFAATRLM
+27 VRRSRNRLFAATRLL
-42 AFCLIV
+42 AFCLII

-73 DKTASMGI
+73 DRTASMGI
-81 FDPAIADRIRGWTD
+81 FDPAIAERIRGWTD

-110 KILQHA
+110 KIVQHS

-139 LSLARASNATTFA
+139 LALARASNATTFA
-152 LSLVPEKDDSSVE
+152 LSLIPEKDDSSVE

-171 AVLAGDYPFR
+171 GVLAGDYPFR
-181 VIVRSAKG
+181 VMVRSAKG

-199 ERLIYSDTVSSNAS
+199 EQLIYSDRISSNTS

-236 DGQPINDNYQK
+236 DGQPVNDNYQK

-269 SLKDLYRLTVSSD
+269 SLKDLYRLTVSSE
-282 LPQTLDGYKAVV
+282 LPQSLDGYKAVV

-299 YRSHLNRLG
+299 YRSHLDRLG

-344 VPSLF
+344 VPSVF
-349 EGGKTLAIVLD
+349 EGGKTMAIVLD

-399 LIVFGTRAYNVLDP
+399 LVVFGTRAYNVLDP

-422 MSERIMALGPAG
+422 ISERIMALGPAG

-449 MLNAS
+449 MLNVS

-468 YNYPEVLERS
+468 YNYPEVMERS
-478 AQLLRQMNV
+478 TKLLRQMNV

-503 FYDLAAQTGS
+503 FYDLASQTGS

-523 LTTSLEG
+523 LTTSMEG

-537 SPEQMAAYAAMTVSK
+537 SPEQMAAYAVTTVSK

-559 LDLNANVTGFNDV
+559 LDLSANVTGFNDV

-584 ADGKPVLT
+584 ADGKPILT

-598 GRVAALT
+598 GRVAVLT

-610 IWAGSLYSRESSP
+610 IWAGSLYSRESSA
-623 VISSTLNWA
+623 VISSALNWA

-638 EKGRLEADDGW
+638 ERGRVEADDGW

-655 VSINSD
+655 VTINSD

-666 PGAEVEKV
+666 AGAEVEKV

-701 YPLEFRDVGYNPELS
+701 YPLEFRDVGYNLELS
-716 NLIMAAGGKVFS
+716 NLIMAAGGAVFS

-765 FLSEILYRKVSEIKR
+765 FLTEILYRKVSEIKR
-780 RGRSKIQKTAT
+780 RGRSKI
-791 IRF
+791 

>member
-1 MIEDLYFARPELLW
+1 MIDDLYFARPELLW

-27 VRHSRNRLFAATRLM
+27 VRHSRNRLFAATRLL

-73 DKTASMGI
+73 DKTASMDL
-81 FDPAIADRIRGWTD
+81 FDPAIAERIRGWTD

-110 KILQHA
+110 KIVQHA

-199 ERLIYSDTVSSNAS
+199 EQLIYSDSISSNTS

-236 DGQPINDNYQK
+236 DGQQVNDNYQK
-247 AVYVVPKPEV
+247 SVYVVPKPEV
-257 LLVTNVSSPLAV
+257 LLVTNISSPLAV

-282 LPQTLDGYKAVV
+282 LPQSLDGYKTVV
-294 LDDVP
+294 LDDIP
-299 YRSHLNRLG
+299 YRSHLDRLG
-308 EYVREGGGLVVVGG
+308 EYVREGGGVVVVGG

-336 ERFLPVRS
+336 ESFLPVRS
-344 VPSLF
+344 VPSVF
-349 EGGKTLAIVLD
+349 EGGKTMVVVLD

-399 LIVFGTRAYNVLDP
+399 LVVFGTRAYNVLDP

-422 MSERIMALGPAG
+422 ISERIMALGPAG

-449 MLNAS
+449 MLNVS

-468 YNYPEVLERS
+468 YNYPEVMERS
-478 AQLLRQMNV
+478 TKLLRQMNV

-503 FYDLAAQTGS
+503 FYDLASQTGS

-523 LTTSLEG
+523 LTTSMEG

>member
-27 VRHSRNRLFAATRLM
+27 VRHSRNRLFAATRLL

-110 KILQHA
+110 KIVQHA
-116 IPGGSILLISD
+116 VPGGSILLISD

-139 LSLARASNATTFA
+139 LALARASNATTFA

-171 AVLAGDYPFR
+171 GVLAGDYPFR

-322 ENSYDLGGYSNSGL
+322 ENSYDLGGYSNSEL

>member
-15 SLAPILLLGAIY
+15 ALALILLLGAIY
-27 VRHSRNRLFAATRLM
+27 VRRSRNRLFAATRLL
-42 AFCLIV
+42 AFCLII

-73 DKTASMGI
+73 DKTASMDL
-81 FDPAIADRIRGWTD
+81 FDPAIAERIRGWTD

-110 KILQHA
+110 KIVQHA

-199 ERLIYSDTVSSNAS
+199 EQLIYSDSISSNTS

-236 DGQPINDNYQK
+236 DGQQVNDNYQK
-247 AVYVVPKPEV
+247 SVYVVPKPEV
-257 LLVTNVSSPLAV
+257 LLVTNISSPLAV

-282 LPQTLDGYKAVV
+282 LPQSLDGYKTVV
-294 LDDVP
+294 LDDIP
-299 YRSHLNRLG
+299 YRSHLDRLG
-308 EYVREGGGLVVVGG
+308 EYVREGGGVVVVGG

-336 ERFLPVRS
+336 ESFLPVRS
-344 VPSLF
+344 VPSVF
-349 EGGKTLAIVLD
+349 EGGKTMVVVLD

-399 LIVFGTRAYNVLDP
+399 LVVFGTRAYNVLDP

-468 YNYPEVLERS
+468 YNYPEVMERS
-478 AQLLRQMNV
+478 TQLLRQMNV

-503 FYDLAAQTGS
+503 FNDLSAQTGS
-513 NFTQFVYPDS
+513 DFTQFVYPDS
-523 LTTSLEG
+523 LTTSLEE
-530 AGLEETT
+530 AGPGETT
-537 SPEQMAAYAAMTVSK
+537 SPEQMAAYIATTVNK

-559 LDLNANVTGFNDV
+559 LDLSANVTGFNDV

-584 ADGKPVLT
+584 ADGKPILT

-610 IWAGSLYSRESSP
+610 IWASSLYSRESSA

-638 EKGRLEADDGW
+638 ERGRVEADDGW

-655 VSINSD
+655 VIINSD

-666 PGAEVEKV
+666 AGAVVEKV

-701 YPLEFRDVGYNPELS
+701 YPLEFRDVGYNPELP
-716 NLIMAAGGKVFS
+716 NLIMAAGGKLFS

-736 LAEARAVSRRTVQE
+736 LEEARAVSRRTVQE
-750 RVSRRDALLIAALLI
+750 RISRRDALLIAALLI

-780 RGRSKIQKTAT
+780 RGRSKA
-791 IRF
+791 

>member
-15 SLAPILLLGAIY
+15 ALAPILLLGAIY
-27 VRHSRNRLFAATRLM
+27 VRRSRNRLFAATRLL

-110 KILQHA
+110 KIVQHS

-139 LSLARASNATTFA
+139 LALARASNATTFA

-171 AVLAGDYPFR
+171 GVLAGDYPFR

-189 YNGSLSVFAD
+189 YNGSLSVFSFF
-199 ERLIYSDTVSSNAS
+199 RLIYSDTVSSNAS

-308 EYVREGGGLVVVGG
+308 EYVREGVGLVVVGG

-523 LTTSLEG
+523 LTTSMEG
-530 AGLEETT
+530 AGLEETI
-537 SPEQMAAYAAMTVSK
+537 SPEQMAAYAATTVSK

-638 EKGRLEADDGW
+638 ERGRVEADDGW

-655 VSINSD
+655 VTINSD

-666 PGAEVEKV
+666 AGAEVEKV

>member
-27 VRHSRNRLFAATRLM
+27 VRHSRNRLFAATRLL

-110 KILQHA
+110 KIVQHA
-116 IPGGSILLISD
+116 VPGGSILLISD

-139 LSLARASNATTFA
+139 LALARASNATTFA

-171 AVLAGDYPFR
+171 GVLAGDYPFR

-269 SLKDLYRLTVSSD
+269 SLKDLYRLTVSSE

-322 ENSYDLGGYSNSGL
+322 ENSYDLGGYSNSEL

-638 EKGRLEADDGW
+638 EKGRVEADDGW

-655 VSINSD
+655 VTINSD

>member
-15 SLAPILLLGAIY
+15 ALALILLLGAIY
-27 VRHSRNRLFAATRLM
+27 VRRSRNRLFAATRLL
-42 AFCLIV
+42 AFCLII

-73 DKTASMGI
+73 DKTASMDL
-81 FDPAIADRIRGWTD
+81 FDPAIAERIRGWTD

-110 KILQHA
+110 KIVQHA

-199 ERLIYSDTVSSNAS
+199 EQLIYSDTVSSNTS

-236 DGQPINDNYQK
+236 DGQQVNDNYQK
-247 AVYVVPKPEV
+247 SVYVVPKPEV
-257 LLVTNVSSPLAV
+257 LLVTNISSPLAV

-282 LPQTLDGYKAVV
+282 LPQSLDGYKTVV
-294 LDDVP
+294 LDDIP
-299 YRSHLNRLG
+299 YRSHLDRLG
-308 EYVREGGGLVVVGG
+308 EYVREGGGVVVVGG

-336 ERFLPVRS
+336 ESFLPVRS
-344 VPSLF
+344 VPSVF
-349 EGGKTLAIVLD
+349 EGGKTLVVVLD

-399 LIVFGTRAYNVLDP
+399 LVVFGTRAYNVLDP

-530 AGLEETT
+530 AGPGETT
-537 SPEQMAAYAAMTVSK
+537 SPEQMAAYIATTVNK

-559 LDLNANVTGFNDV
+559 LDLSANVTGFNDV

-584 ADGKPVLT
+584 ADGKPILT

-610 IWAGSLYSRESSP
+610 IWASSLYSRESSA

-638 EKGRLEADDGW
+638 ERGRVEADDGW

-655 VSINSD
+655 VIINSD

-666 PGAEVEKV
+666 AGAVVEKV

-701 YPLEFRDVGYNPELS
+701 YPLEFRDVGYNPELP
-716 NLIMAAGGKVFS
+716 NLIMAAGGKLFS

-736 LAEARAVSRRTVQE
+736 LEEARAVSRRTVQE
-750 RVSRRDALLIAALLI
+750 RISRRDALLIAALLI

-780 RGRSKIQKTAT
+780 RGRSKA
-791 IRF
+791 

>member
-15 SLAPILLLGAIY
+15 ALAPILLLGAIY
-27 VRHSRNRLFAATRLM
+27 VRRSRNRLFAATRLL
-42 AFCLIV
+42 AFCLII

-62 SSSQPSITILD
+62 SSSQPSIIILD

-81 FDPAIADRIRGWTD
+81 FDPAIAERIRGWTD

-110 KILQHA
+110 KIVQHS

-139 LSLARASNATTFA
+139 LALARASNATTFA
-152 LSLVPEKDDSSVE
+152 LSLIPEKDDSSVE

-171 AVLAGDYPFR
+171 GVLAGDYPFR

-199 ERLIYSDTVSSNAS
+199 EQLIYSDSISSNAS

-236 DGQPINDNYQK
+236 DGQPVNDNYQK

-282 LPQTLDGYKAVV
+282 LPQSLDGYKAVV

-299 YRSHLNRLG
+299 YRSHLDRLG
-308 EYVREGGGLVVVGG
+308 EYVREGGGMVVVGG

-344 VPSLF
+344 VPSVF
-349 EGGKTLAIVLD
+349 EGGKTMAIVLD

-399 LIVFGTRAYNVLDP
+399 LVVFGTRAYNVLDP

-422 MSERIMALGPAG
+422 ISERIMALGPAG

-449 MLNAS
+449 MLNVS

-468 YNYPEVLERS
+468 YNYPEVMERS
-478 AQLLRQMNV
+478 SQLLRQMNV

-537 SPEQMAAYAAMTVSK
+537 SPEQMAAYAATTVSK

-559 LDLNANVTGFNDV
+559 LDLSANVTGFNDV

-584 ADGKPVLT
+584 ADGKPILT

-638 EKGRLEADDGW
+638 EKGRVEADDGW

-655 VSINSD
+655 VTINSD

-666 PGAEVEKV
+666 AGAEVEKV

-716 NLIMAAGGKVFS
+716 NLIMAAGGKLFS

-750 RVSRRDALLIAALLI
+750 RVSRRDALLIAGLLI

-780 RGRSKIQKTAT
+780 RGRSKI
-791 IRF
+791 